1 MPENCHLWASQLD
14 VLCRPHRVVVETM
27 YSPKID
33 EEQIQ
38 RLYRLRETM
47 RESGEKA
54 TMTAMVRDAIEEYLT
69 ENEKRQKETDIQ
81 LDRSAR
87 IDIMKEMR
95 ELSTPHQLD
104 TTRGQHRV
112 VGAIEKRAL

>member
-1 MPENCHLWASQLD
+1 M
-14 VLCRPHRVVVETM
+14 V
-27 YSPKID
+27 
-33 EEQIQ
+33 
-38 RLYRLRETM
+38 
-47 RESGEKA
+47 
-54 TMTAMVRDAIEEYLT
+54 AMVREAIEDYLT
-69 ENEKRQKETDIQ
+69 ENEKRQKKSKIQ
-81 LDRSAR
+81 LDKYAQ